1 MTAANTEYQAQ
12 IILAHGAGA
21 GSSSDFMKQ
30 ICNKITEVSQNK
42 IKVILFDFPY
52 MQLIEQTGKKR
63 PPNKMPVLAQS
74 YIEQIS
80 QVNPNLPLFIGGKSM
95 GARVALQACLDADMP
110 ANLRGYIALG
120 YPFHPVGKPEKLRL
134 NLLNAVNLP
143 GLIIQGERDTFGKKA
158 EVAGYQINDN
168 YQFNWI
174 ETGDHS
180 LKPLKASGFT
190 QLQMIEA
197 AAQSIKEFIDAKAI

>member
-1 MTAANTEYQAQ
+1 MTAVDTAYRAQ

-21 GSSSDFMKQ
+21 GSNSDFMKQ

-52 MQLIEQTGKKR
+52 MQLIQQTGKKR
-63 PPNKMPVLAQS
+63 PPNKMPVLSQS
-74 YIEQIS
+74 FIEQMNR
-80 QVNPNLPLFIGGKSM
+80 VDANLPLFIGGKSM
-95 GARVALQACLDADMP
+95 GARVALQACLDAKMP
-110 ANLRGYIALG
+110 VNLLGYIALG

-134 NLLNAVNLP
+134 ALLNSVDLP
-143 GLIIQGERDTFGKKA
+143 GLIVQGERDTFGKRA
-158 EVAGYQINDN
+158 EVDTYQINDN

-174 ETGDHS
+174 ATGDHS

-190 QLQMIEA
+190 QLQMIETA
-197 AAQSIKEFIDAKAI
+197 ANSIKEFVDAKLI